1 MKCVKPKPTDLL
13 IVDIFVHVIILLGIL
28 LGFFVL
34 FISKLET
41 SELENQIKTQI
52 DQNIPKLYDNI
63 NKKPPGVFKQ
73 FIQQLNTGD
82 KDNPSILST
91 MSEYYSKPDSETQY
105 KNKFPIIGTLIVLI
119 ALVAGLFSVWSILKY
134 SCNKNIPIK
143 TIIFENI
150 ILFGCIGII
159 ELIFFQ
165 NIAIQ
170 YVPTKPSYF
179 VNKTLTSLQNKF

>member
-28 LGFFVL
+28 LAFFVL

-41 SELENQIKTQI
+41 SELEDQIKSQI
-52 DQNIPKLYDNI
+52 DQNIPTLYDNI
-63 NKKPPGVFKQ
+63 NKKPPGVFKNL
-73 FIQQLNTGD
+73 ITQLNTGD
-82 KDNPSILST
+82 KDNPSVLST
-91 MSEYYSKPDSETQY
+91 MHEYYSKPDSETQY
-105 KNKFPIIGTLIVLI
+105 KNKFPIIGALIVLL
-119 ALVAGLFSVWSILKY
+119 ALIAGLFAVWSILKY

-150 ILFGCIGII
+150 VLFGCIGII
-159 ELIFFQ
+159 EVIFFQ
-165 NIAIQ
+165 NIAMH

-179 VNKTLTSLQNKF
+179 VNKTLDSLKAKF

>member
-63 NKKPPGVFKQ
+63 N
-73 FIQQLNTGD
+73 NTLD
-82 KDNPSILST
+82 KSISIPEKYLSW
-91 MSEYYSKPDSETQY
+91 
-105 KNKFPIIGTLIVLI
+105 NC
-119 ALVAGLFSVWSILKY
+119 LF
-134 SCNKNIPIK
+134 
-143 TIIFENI
+143 
-150 ILFGCIGII
+150 
-159 ELIFFQ
+159 
-165 NIAIQ
+165 
-170 YVPTKPSYF
+170 
-179 VNKTLTSLQNKF
+179 